1 MIRLKITKVGDS
13 LAVVLPREVL
23 ESLKVGD
30 GDTLYLAETPTGY
43 MLSTCDPELQE
54 QLRISREVMDTH
66 RDVLRALSKL

>member
-1 MIRLKITKVGDS
+1 
-13 LAVVLPREVL
+13 VVLPREVL